1 MRCSAIWVLI
11 ATCLLI
17 ASAPADAS
25 PALSVKTEKVIVFKD
40 GYCMFIKS
48 VHGTT
53 DSTGRA
59 VIDKV
64 PEAMVLGSFWLIPK
78 EGKSATVT
86 ARQKV
91 IPGRTAEDADKSLL
105 LEFGADSAN
114 TKIDQTLIYFGPGIR
129 WIPTYRIAIG
139 DGDTADIV
147 MQAEIINEAEDLSDV
162 ATNLV
167 VGVPNFRFKDVV
179 SPLSLE
185 ARLTNALQAAAPQL
199 MSQSMS
205 NVALMSQQRLS
216 DFSGRSDAGAGSSG
230 AGVPAVP
237 SELAG
242 GGSQDLFV
250 YEIPSLSLNRG
261 ERAAVPL
268 VSVKAPFRHIYTWDV
283 RLARS
288 GAEAVSGRGKHSSP
302 VKLSKNEVWH
312 QIESENTSS
321 VPWTT
326 GAALVM
332 DDYLPVAQELL
343 TYTAMGDKNRLPLTV
358 AVDIRGT
365 YEEEEIGRE
374 MRAERFDG
382 HEYVQL
388 SKKGTL
394 RVTNHKKES
403 ADLFITCQFGGN
415 ATKTSDGGTI
425 KITDFS
431 DADWQN
437 FRGSQALTGHSK
449 INWELTLKPGETKE
463 VTCEYYYFLR

>member
-1 MRCSAIWVLI
+1 MLI
-11 ATCLLI
+11 AIFLLI
-17 ASAPADAS
+17 TSVSADAS

-40 GYCMFIKS
+40 GYCMFVKS
-48 VHGTT
+48 VQGTT
-53 DSTGRA
+53 DSAGRA
-59 VIDKV
+59 VIDRV
-64 PEAMVLGSFWLIPK
+64 PGAMVLGSVWLIPK
-78 EGKSATVT
+78 QGRWATVT
-86 ARQKV
+86 ARQRM
-91 IPGRTAEDADKSLL
+91 IPGRAANDNEKSLL
-105 LEFGADSAN
+105 LEFGADAA
-114 TKIDQTLIYFGPGIR
+114 DRPVDLTLIYFAPGIR
-129 WIPTYRIAIG
+129 WIPTYRIAI
-139 DGDTADIV
+139 DDNDNVDLV

-167 VGVPNFRFKDVV
+167 VGVPNFRFKDVI

-185 ARLTNALQAAAPQL
+185 ARLTNALQQAAPQL
-199 MSQSMS
+199 MSQTMS
-205 NVALMSQQRLS
+205 NVLMSQQVAAVPAVSADRREAT
-216 DFSGRSDAGAGSSG
+216 GV
-230 AGVPAVP
+230 GVPAVP
-237 SELAG
+237 PDLAS

-250 YEIPSLSLNRG
+250 YKIPRLSLNRG

-268 VSVKAPFRHIYTWDV
+268 VSVKVPFRHIYTWDV

-288 GAEAVSGRGKHSSP
+288 GAEAVPGRGKRSSP
-302 VKLSKNEVWH
+302 VKLLKNEVWH
-312 QIESENTSS
+312 QIESENTSN

-382 HEYVQL
+382 HEYVRL

-403 ADLFITCQFGGN
+403 AYLLITCQFGGS
-415 ATKTSDGGTI
+415 ATKASDGGTI

-431 DADWQN
+431 SSDWRN
-437 FRGSQALTGHSK
+437 FRGSQALTGHST

>member
-1 MRCSAIWVLI
+1 MRRFAMVIAITI
-11 ATCLLI
+11 FLL
-17 ASAPADAS
+17 APSVHADAS
-25 PALSVKTEKVIVFKD
+25 SALTVKTEKVIVYKD

-48 VHGTT
+48 VHGAT
-53 DSTGRA
+53 DSAGAA
-59 VIDKV
+59 VIEHV

-78 EGKSATVT
+78 QGRPATVI
-86 ARQKV
+86 ARQRI
-91 IPGRTAEDADKSLL
+91 IPGRAASDDDKSLL
-105 LEFGADSAN
+105 LEFGLDAADRPV
-114 TKIDQTLIYFGPGIR
+114 DLTLIYFAPGIR

-139 DGDTADIV
+139 DSETVDLT

-162 ATNLV
+162 VTNLV

-185 ARLTNALQAAAPQL
+185 PRLTNALQAAAPQI

-205 NVALMSQQRLS
+205 NVLMSQRLGDYS
-216 DFSGRSDAGAGSSG
+216 AGPDERGDVSGVEAPAIPAELSS
-230 AGVPAVP
+230 
-237 SELAG
+237 

-250 YEIPSLSLNRG
+250 YEIPRLSLNRG

-268 VSVKAPFRHIYTWDV
+268 IFVKAPFRHIYTWDV
-283 RLARS
+283 HLTRS
-288 GAEAVSGRGKHSSP
+288 GAEAVSGGGGNSSP

-312 QIESENTSS
+312 QIESENTSKF
-321 VPWTT
+321 PWTT

-343 TYTAMGDKNRLPLTV
+343 TYTAIGDKNRLPLTV

-365 YEEEEIGRE
+365 YEEEEISRD
-374 MRAERFDG
+374 MRAGRFDG

-403 ADLFITCQFGGN
+403 ADLLITCQFGGN
-415 ATKTSDGGTI
+415 ATEASDGGTI
-425 KITDFS
+425 KVTDFS
-431 DADWQN
+431 NVDWQN
-437 FRGSQALTGHSK
+437 FRGSEALTGHST

-463 VTCEYYYFLR
+463 VTCEYYYYLR